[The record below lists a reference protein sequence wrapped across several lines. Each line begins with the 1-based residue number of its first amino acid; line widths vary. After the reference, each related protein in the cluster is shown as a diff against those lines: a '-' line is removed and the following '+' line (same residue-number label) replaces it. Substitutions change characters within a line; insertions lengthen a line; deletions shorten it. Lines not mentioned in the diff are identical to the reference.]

1 MCSGNTRTIIREART
16 SRSVGH
22 VRASLLTALVALAVL
37 LPLGSDA
44 ATTRAGRIAFTL
56 DRDGFTSLYTI
67 RPDGKGLRR
76 LTAPHVLSATGGDS
90 GPAWAPDGKHL
101 VFARDLPHYGADHV
115 ELYVVRYDGNFAR
128 RLSRNAYFDLEPAW
142 SPDGR
147 RIAYVRVTSFDG
159 ALNAGLAQ
167 VGLNGLTVK
176 PLTAGPRDLT
186 PSFAP
191 DGSQLVFARLP
202 RPGAPLED
210 AQLYLVEKGGANVRP
225 LGSTPVAGWQPAW
238 SPDGKRIAF
247 VSFRDHN
254 GQSCGSGDCLP
265 NGELYVVGTDGSGLT
280 RLTRSTADDQHPTWS
295 PDGTRIAYAS
305 GYDDLHAGHPP
316 WLYIRPAGGGP
327 AKLLRRGIVAD
338 PAWSSG

>member
-1 MCSGNTRTIIREART
+1 
-16 SRSVGH
+16 
-22 VRASLLTALVALAVL
+22 LTALVALAVL